1 MLLSERVKEHFS
13 NSIQMMISSADTLSE
28 PIAQAGDL
36 IVQTLLNGGK
46 IFTCGN
52 DGAAANAQHLAA
64 QLLNRYEMER
74 PSLPAIALTSNVST
88 LTAIGSGDHYREIFS
103 KQIYALASEVD
114 ILIAIS
120 TDNFAEN
127 IIQAI
132 HVAHEKGSKV
142 IAITGGKSGG
152 IDNLLENNDINI
164 LAPSEKIPHIQECH
178 TLIIHILCDLID
190 QKLFGS
196 ESF

>member
-13 NSIQMMISSADTLSE
+13 NSIQMMISSADVLSE

-52 DGAAANAQHLAA
+52 DGAAANAQHLSA

-74 PSLPAIALTSNVST
+74 PSLPAIALTSNVPT
-88 LTAIGSGDHYREIFS
+88 LTAIGSTDHYREIFS
-103 KQIYALASEVD
+103 KQIYALASESD

-120 TDNFAEN
+120 TDSHAEN

-142 IAITGGKSGG
+142 IAITGGQTSS
-152 IDNLLENNDINI
+152 IAQSLENNDIEI
-164 LAPSEKIPHIQECH
+164 MVPSKKIPHIQECQ